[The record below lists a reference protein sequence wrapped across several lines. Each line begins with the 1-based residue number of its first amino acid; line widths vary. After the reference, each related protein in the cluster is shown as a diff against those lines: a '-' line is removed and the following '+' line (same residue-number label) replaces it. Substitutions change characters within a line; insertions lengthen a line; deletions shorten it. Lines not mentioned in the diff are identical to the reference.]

1 VIKSLFTSATGMNAQ
16 VTYIDNTSNNIAN
29 VNTNGFKKG
38 QVDFQDLI
46 YINAKAPGS
55 DVAQGLQVPTGLQIG
70 SGSRVS
76 SITKVF
82 TTGAL
87 INTQNPFDVA
97 VEGDGLFQVTLP
109 SGELRYTRDGA
120 LRVNAQGSLVTSDGF
135 LISPQITIPQGVVSV
150 SIGSDGTVSAQNAG
164 ALNAS
169 TVLGQLTLVRF
180 VNPAG
185 LSAEGRNLFAETA
198 SSGAPVIATPGQN
211 GVGLTRQGFLERS
224 NVDVVTELINLILAQ
239 RAYEF
244 NTRAVRTADNMLAST
259 TDLVR

>member
-1 VIKSLFTSATGMNAQ
+1 VIKALFTSATGMNAQ
-16 VTYIDNTSNNIAN
+16 TTFIDNTANNIAN

-38 QVDFQDLI
+38 QADFQDLI
-46 YINAKAPGS
+46 YVNQRTPGS
-55 DVAQGLQVPTGLQIG
+55 DAAQGLQVPTGLQLG
-70 SGSRVS
+70 SGVRVAG
-76 SITKVF
+76 ITKVF
-82 TTGAL
+82 TEGAL
-87 INTQNPFDVA
+87 VNTQNPLDVA
-97 VEGDGLFQVTLP
+97 VEGEGFFQVTLP

-120 LRVNAQGSLVTSDGF
+120 LRLNAQGSFVTSDGF
-135 LISPQITIPQGVVSV
+135 LISPQITIPAGAVSI
-150 SIGSDGTVSAQNAG
+150 SIGSDGTVSVQNAG

>member
-1 VIKSLFTSATGMNAQ
+1 MIKALFTSATGMNAQ
-16 VTYIDNTSNNIAN
+16 TTFIDNTSNNIAN

-46 YINAKAPGS
+46 YINQRAPGS
-55 DVAQGLQVPTGLQIG
+55 DAAQGLQVPTGLQIG
-70 SGSRVS
+70 SGARVS
-76 SITKVF
+76 GITKVF
-82 TTGAL
+82 TTGTL
-87 INTQNPFDVA
+87 VNTQNPLDIA
-97 VEGDGLFQVTLP
+97 VEGDGFFQVTLP

-120 LRVNAQGSLVTSDGF
+120 LRLNAQGNLVTSDGF
-135 LISPQITIPQGVVSV
+135 LLSPQITIPAQAVSI
-150 SIGSDGTVSAQNAG
+150 SIGSDGTISVQNAG

-180 VNPAG
+180 QNPAG

-198 SSGAPVIATPGQN
+198 SSGAPIIATPGQN

-244 NTRAVRTADNMLAST
+244 NTRAVRSAGEGMQCRGERPA
-259 TDLVR
+259 

>member
-1 VIKSLFTSATGMNAQ
+1 MIKALFTSATGMSVQ
-16 VTYIDNTSNNIAN
+16 TTSIDNTSNNIAN

-38 QVDFQDLI
+38 QADFQDLI
-46 YINAKAPGS
+46 YVNQRTPGS
-55 DVAQGLQVPTGLQIG
+55 DAAQGLQVPTGLQIG
-70 SGSRVS
+70 SGARVAG
-76 SITKVF
+76 ITKVF
-82 TTGAL
+82 TEGAL
-87 INTQNPFDVA
+87 VNTQNPFDVA
-97 VEGDGLFQVTLP
+97 VEGEGFFQVTLP

-120 LRVNAQGSLVTSDGF
+120 LRLNAQGSLVTSDGF
-135 LISPQITIPQGVVSV
+135 LISPQITIPTSAVAVSV
-150 SIGSDGTVSAQNAG
+150 GSDGTISVQNAG

-180 VNPAG
+180 QNPAG

-198 SSGAPVIATPGQN
+198 SSGAPLIATPGQN

-224 NVDVVTELINLILAQ
+224 NVDVVTELVNLILAQ

-259 TDLVR
+259 TDLIR